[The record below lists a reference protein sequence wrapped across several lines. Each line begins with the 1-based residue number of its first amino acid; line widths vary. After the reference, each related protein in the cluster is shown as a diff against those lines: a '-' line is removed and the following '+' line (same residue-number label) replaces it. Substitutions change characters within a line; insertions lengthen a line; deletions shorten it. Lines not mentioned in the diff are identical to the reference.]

1 MASDARVKSEYLP
14 QKNIVKLKT
23 QKILASIIWTNASM
37 VDKSRICRQTAALV
51 KNADNILVQPVALS
65 KRAW

>member
-1 MASDARVKSEYLP
+1 
-14 QKNIVKLKT
+14 
-23 QKILASIIWTNASM
+23 M

-51 KNADNILVQPVALS
+51 KNADNILEQPMALS